1 LLHSK
6 KPAPLDEDDCLF
18 METLF
23 AEYQNLMFRQ
33 AFKYFDNQSDVE
45 DVVQQSLLK
54 LIRYLP
60 TIKNLKRNTLAF
72 YIVNVIRSC
81 SMDIYRKRKIERET
95 NFSDFFEGFEEN
107 VVDDVDFDCLM
118 EIAVSSEEIAKA
130 ILRLPEKDQFVLNAK
145 YLMGWSDAEIS
156 STLNMNKVTVRT
168 RLYRAKRKVLNL
180 LKGGLGEER

>member
-1 LLHSK
+1 MSSSRDHDFS
-6 KPAPLDEDDCLF
+6 PESDRLF
-18 METLF
+18 LEML
-23 AEYQNLMFRQ
+23 YDNYNGLMFNQ
-33 AFKYFDNQSDVE
+33 ARRYFQNQADIE
-45 DVVQQSLLK
+45 DVVQQSLVK
-54 LIRYLP
+54 LIKYLP
-60 TIKNLKRNTLAF
+60 TIRKLNRNILAA

-81 SMDIYRKRKIERET
+81 SMDIYRKRKIEKET